1 VDWKIEIASVVG
13 VLAQENRECGVV
25 CDLRVRKAPFS
36 WDKKENIYLI
46 WMLALR

>member
-1 VDWKIEIASVVG
+1 MVG

-25 CDLRVRKAPFS
+25 CDLRVRKDPFS